1 MLEAASSV
9 RFVQPADARVRTAA
23 ATGHLG
29 VRARGVARG
38 TVVAMGALI
47 TKELVMIT
55 RLAFVLCC
63 AGCASAAV
71 SAPDAAPSHIPTTI
85 TGTYDLV
92 GTLDLATLPA
102 PADAIL
108 AELANATD
116 SPDDP
121 ARYLVDRMVAALP
134 EGTFKSVA
142 TGLAPYVAPYIEL
155 ELDRIAPH
163 FAPGVRAIA
172 SGLGTVA
179 HHMITLERLV
189 IAPGGITTRALIG
202 LQLANVPCQLAA
214 GGAPDAL
221 AITRAELSGAGTL
234 VFSSHA
240 MQLPY
245 GEMLRLGLDRAV
257 IPSVDLSASDLAG
270 ALRDLVDCH
279 QLGLTFYSHANLG
292 SASLY
297 ETACAVAMTSL
308 ASDVYAKISAIDAAP
323 FELDVSGTATG
334 VDVDSDGT
342 MDQIR
347 TGAWVGTAGYA
358 GTKGP
363 IGADTFTGTKE

>member
-1 MLEAASSV
+1 
-9 RFVQPADARVRTAA
+9 
-23 ATGHLG
+23 
-29 VRARGVARG
+29 
-38 TVVAMGALI
+38 
-47 TKELVMIT
+47 MIT
-55 RLAFVLCC
+55 RLAFVLGLSISL
-63 AGCASAAV
+63 AACASAAV
-71 SAPDAAPSHIPTTI
+71 TAPDAPPSQIPKTI

-92 GTLDLATLPA
+92 GTLDLSTLPA
-102 PADAIL
+102 PADYIL
-108 AELANATD
+108 SELSSATD

-134 EGTFKSVA
+134 DGTFKSVA
-142 TGLAPYVAPYIEL
+142 TGLAPYIAPYIEL
-155 ELDRIAPH
+155 ELDRIAPN

-172 SGLGTVA
+172 AGLGTVA
-179 HHMITLERLV
+179 HHMVTIERLV
-189 IAPGGITTRALIG
+189 VAPGGITTRALIG
-202 LQLANVPCQLAA
+202 LQLANIPCQLAA

-221 AITRAELSGAGTL
+221 AITRAEIDATGTL
-234 VFSSHA
+234 LLTTHT

-257 IPSVDLSASDLAG
+257 LPSVDMAAPDLAV

-292 SASLY
+292 SAALY

-308 ASDVYAKISAIDAAP
+308 ASEVYDKISVIDESP

-334 VDVDSDGT
+334 VDVDADGT
-342 MDQIR
+342 MDEIR
-347 TGAWVGTAGYA
+347 AGAWVGTASYA

-363 IGADTFTGTKE
+363 LGVNTFTGKKE

>member
-1 MLEAASSV
+1 
-9 RFVQPADARVRTAA
+9 
-23 ATGHLG
+23 
-29 VRARGVARG
+29 
-38 TVVAMGALI
+38 
-47 TKELVMIT
+47 MIT
-55 RLAFVLCC
+55 RLAFTLCV

-71 SAPDAAPSHIPTTI
+71 TAPDAAPSQIPTTV

-92 GTLDLATLPA
+92 GTLDLATLPE
-102 PADAIL
+102 PATYIL
-108 AELANATD
+108 SELANATD

-134 EGTFKSVA
+134 DGTFKSVA
-142 TGLAPYVAPYIEL
+142 TGLAPYVAPYIQL
-155 ELDRIAPH
+155 ELDRIAPN
-163 FAPGVRAIA
+163 FTPGVRAIA
-172 SGLGTVA
+172 TGLGTVA
-179 HHMITLERLV
+179 HHMITLERLIV
-189 IAPGGITTRALIG
+189 APGGIATRALIG

-221 AITRAELSGAGTL
+221 AITRAELDATGTL
-234 VFSSHA
+234 LLTTHT

-257 IPSVDLSASDLAG
+257 VPSVDLAATDLAG

-279 QLGLTFYSHANLG
+279 QLGLTFYSHANIG

-308 ASDVYAKISAIDAAP
+308 ASEVYAKISAIDAAP

-334 VDVDSDGT
+334 IDLDADGT

-347 TGAWVGTAGYA
+347 AGAWVGTAAYA

-363 IGADTFTGTKE
+363 IGVNTFTGTKE

>member
-1 MLEAASSV
+1 MPTSAVVCFAAY
-9 RFVQPADARVRTAA
+9 A
-23 ATGHLG
+23 ATACFSG
-29 VRARGVARG
+29 RGVYTR
-38 TVVAMGALI
+38 TV
-47 TKELVMIT
+47 
-55 RLAFVLCC
+55 
-63 AGCASAAV
+63 AV
-71 SAPDAAPSHIPTTI
+71 TAPDAAPSQIPKTI

-102 PADAIL
+102 PADSIL
-108 AELANATD
+108 SELANATD

-172 SGLGTVA
+172 TGLTTVA
-179 HHMITLERLV
+179 HHMTTIERLV
-189 IAPGGITTRALIG
+189 VAPGGITTRALIG
-202 LQLANVPCQLAA
+202 LQLANTPCELAA
-214 GGAPDAL
+214 GGAPAAL
-221 AITRAELSGAGTL
+221 AITRAEIDATGTL
-234 VFSSHA
+234 LLTTHE

-257 IPSVDLSASDLAG
+257 LPSVDLSASDLAG

-279 QLGLTFYSHANLG
+279 QLGLTFYAHASLG
-292 SASLY
+292 SAALY

-308 ASDVYAKISAIDAAP
+308 ATEVYDHISAIDQSP
-323 FELDVSGTATG
+323 FVLDVSGTATG
-334 VDVDSDGT
+334 IDVNADGA
-342 MDQIR
+342 MDQIHA
-347 TGAWVGTAGYA
+347 GAWVGTASYA
-358 GTKGP
+358 GAKGP
-363 IGADTFTGTKE
+363 LGVNTFTGTRE